1 MGVSRK
7 IDRGVE
13 TRGPRL
19 GTVPVREECVLTE
32 EELAEI
38 RPALLA
44 DAPIAIALI
53 DHERRI
59 RYINRVE
66 HGYDR
71 SRLQDIPI
79 DALLPPHDRER
90 ITRILDGVLQTGVP
104 TSYETRSVTPSG
116 PVLYVVRVSALRVR
130 GEIRYAILF
139 SLDIT
144 QEYQQRLVT
153 ERDHAVL
160 AALERVNRIML
171 AGPTAEAMFE
181 RVLAEMLEI
190 FHCERALR
198 AYPCDPQA
206 AEISNVFEQT
216 APGFS
221 RRKGARPIDA
231 ATAERLALA
240 LRHRGQIVR
249 SDPEHDPIPGGD
261 PADGSRV
268 RSMMFVAVS
277 SEADKPWLLAIQH
290 CRQAQVYDAEVPLL
304 SAIAARIGDGLRMW
318 ETLQAMRQGEQRF
331 RLQVEH
337 APEAIVILDVATG
350 KFVEVNSKAV
360 ELFGMSRE
368 QLLQVGPL
376 DLSPPTQAD
385 GSSSVDVA
393 MPRIAAALA
402 GETSVFEWLH
412 VHASGQILEC
422 EVRLL
427 HLPHPEERWVRGSI
441 LHIADR
447 KRAQRENERL
457 SLQLAQAQKMEAI
470 GHLTGGVAHDFNNL
484 LTVITGS
491 LEMMATGVHDD
502 GHDSDFRTLALD
514 ACKRASQL
522 TQRLLAFSR
531 QQPLRPRSI
540 DVAALLSDM
549 SGLLASTLGET
560 IQIQLLPASDLW
572 LCEIDPAQLESAL
585 LNLSINARDAMPSG
599 GRLVLEAT
607 NTTVEEPF
615 ARAVEDLDAGDYVV
629 VAVSDDGTGIP
640 PEILGRVFDP
650 FFTTKEVGKGS
661 GLGLSMVYG
670 FAKQSHGHV
679 KIYSEIGHGTTV
691 KLFLPRSRDKSSPLA
706 ANEASP
712 SGPMGN
718 RELLLVVEDDPALRA
733 LVVQLLHRLGYR
745 TVSAGDAASALRLLA
760 AETDV
765 ALLLADMVL
774 PGGKNGAELSREA
787 KALKPGLPVL
797 FMSGYTEN
805 AVIHNGRLDP
815 GVRLLEKPFTTR
827 KLAQA
832 VRQALIER
840 W

>member
-1 MGVSRK
+1 V
-7 IDRGVE
+7 
-13 TRGPRL
+13 
-19 GTVPVREECVLTE
+19 VLTE
-32 EELAEI
+32 DELAAI

-44 DAPIAIALI
+44 DASIAIALI

-59 RYINRVE
+59 RYVNRVE
-66 HGYDR
+66 HGYQR
-71 SRLQDIPI
+71 RELQDIQI

-90 ITRILDGVLQTGVP
+90 ITRILDGVLRTGVP
-104 TSYETRSVTPSG
+104 ASYETRSVTPAG
-116 PVLYVVRVSALRVR
+116 PVLYVVRVSALRVA

-144 QEYQQRLVT
+144 EEYQRLLVT
-153 ERDHAVL
+153 ERDLAVL
-160 AALERVNRIML
+160 AALERINRIML
-171 AGPTAEAMFE
+171 AGPTAEPMFD

-190 FHCERALR
+190 FRCERALL

-206 AEISNVFEQT
+206 AEINNFFEQT
-216 APGFS
+216 APGFA

-231 ATAERLALA
+231 ATAARLALA
-240 LRHRGQIVR
+240 LRHRGEVVR
-249 SDPEHDPIPGGD
+249 SDPEHDPIPEGD
-261 PADGSRV
+261 PEDSSRV
-268 RSMMFVAVS
+268 RSMLYVAVF

-318 ETLQAMRQGEQRF
+318 QTQQAMRQGEERF

-337 APEAIVILDVATG
+337 APEAIVILDMATG
-350 KFVEVNSKAV
+350 KFIEVNSKAT

-376 DLSPPTQAD
+376 ELSPPTQAD
-385 GSSSVDVA
+385 GSRSVDLA
-393 MPRIAAALA
+393 MPRIAAALS
-402 GETSVFEWLH
+402 GESPVFEWLH
-412 VHASGQILEC
+412 TNASGQLLEC

-427 HLPHPEERWVRGSI
+427 HLPHPEHQWVRGSI

-491 LEMMATGVHDD
+491 LEMMAMGIYDD
-502 GHDSDFRTLALD
+502 GHDGDFRTLALD

-531 QQPLRPRSI
+531 QQPLRPRSV
-540 DVAALLSDM
+540 DVAALLSDIR
-549 SGLLASTLGET
+549 SLLASTLGET
-560 IQIQLLPASDLW
+560 IQIQLLPSPDLW
-572 LCEIDPAQLESAL
+572 PCEVDPAQLESAI

-599 GRLVLEAT
+599 GRLVLEAS

-615 ARAVEDLDAGDYVV
+615 AHAVEDLDAGEYVV

-650 FFTTKEVGKGS
+650 FFTTKGVGKGS

-670 FAKQSHGHV
+670 FAKQSRGHV

-691 KLFLPRSRDKSSPLA
+691 KLFLPRSRDKSLPVA
-706 ANEASP
+706 ARDAGAN
-712 SGPMGN
+712 GPPGN

-745 TVSAGDAASALRLLA
+745 TVAAGDAASALRLLA
-760 AETDV
+760 AEDDV

-787 KALKPGLPVL
+787 KALRPDLPVL

-815 GVRLLEKPFTTR
+815 GVRLLEKPFTTS
-827 KLAQA
+827 KLAEA
-832 VRQALIER
+832 VRQALSGR
-840 W
+840 SAR

>member
-1 MGVSRK
+1 V
-7 IDRGVE
+7 
-13 TRGPRL
+13 
-19 GTVPVREECVLTE
+19 VLTE

-44 DAPIAIALI
+44 EAPIAMAVI
-53 DHERRI
+53 DHQRRV

-66 HGYDR
+66 HGYQR
-71 SRLQDIPI
+71 SQVQDIKI
-79 DALLPPHDRER
+79 DALLPAHDRDR
-90 ITRILDGVLQTGVP
+90 ITRILDGVLKTGVAA
-104 TSYETRSVTPSG
+104 SYETRSVTPSG
-116 PVLYVVRVSALRVR
+116 PVLYVVRVSPLRVA
-130 GEIRYAILF
+130 GEIRYAILV

-144 QEYQQRLVT
+144 NEYQRRLVT
-153 ERDHAVL
+153 ERDNALL
-160 AALERVNRIML
+160 AALERINRIML
-171 AGPTAEAMFE
+171 AGPTAEAMFD

-190 FHCERALR
+190 FHCDRALL
-198 AYPCDPQA
+198 AYPCDPHA
-206 AEISNVFEQT
+206 AEVANVFEQT

-231 ATAERLALA
+231 ATAERLAMA
-240 LRHRGQIVR
+240 LRHRGEVVR
-249 SDPEHDPIPGGD
+249 SDPEHNPIPAGD
-261 PADGSRV
+261 PADSSRV
-268 RSMMFVAVS
+268 RSMLHVAVS

-318 ETLQAMRQGEQRF
+318 ETQQAMRQGEERF

-337 APEAIVILDVATG
+337 APEAIVILDMATG
-350 KFVEVNSKAV
+350 KFAEVNSKAT

-376 DLSPPTQAD
+376 ELSPPTQAD
-385 GSSSVDVA
+385 GSRSVDVA
-393 MPRIAAALA
+393 GSRLAAALS
-402 GETSVFEWLH
+402 GESPVFEWLH
-412 VHASGQILEC
+412 THASGQILEC

-427 HLPHPEERWVRGSI
+427 HLPHPDHRWVRGSI
-441 LHIADR
+441 IHIADR

-457 SLQLAQAQKMEAI
+457 TLQLAQAQKMEAI

-491 LEMMATGVHDD
+491 LEMMAMGIYDD
-502 GHDSDFRTLALD
+502 GHDGDFRTLALD

-531 QQPLRPRSI
+531 QQPLRPRSV

-549 SGLLASTLGET
+549 RGLLASTLGET
-560 IQIQLLPASDLW
+560 IQIQLLPSPDLW
-572 LCEIDPAQLESAL
+572 PCEVDPAQLESAI

-599 GRLVLEAT
+599 GRLVLEAS

-615 ARAVEDLDAGDYVV
+615 AHAVEDLDAGDYVV
-629 VAVSDDGTGIP
+629 VAVSDDGTGIT

-670 FAKQSHGHV
+670 FAKQSRGHV

-691 KLFLPRSRDKSSPLA
+691 KLFLPRSRDKSSPRA
-706 ANEASP
+706 ASERAA
-712 SGPMGN
+712 SGPTGN

-745 TVSAGDAASALRLLA
+745 TLAAGDAASALRLLA
-760 AETDV
+760 AESEV

-805 AVIHNGRLDP
+805 AVIHNGRLDA
-815 GVRLLEKPFTTR
+815 GVRLLEKPFTTS

-832 VRQALIER
+832 VRLALSER
-840 W
+840 